1 MVVVNCS
8 LSGANKPK
16 TLFAVPSS
24 ALDHTSNETNGES
37 GFELGTISPPVFS
50 KL

>member
-8 LSGANKPK
+8 LSGANEPK

-24 ALDHTSNETNGES
+24 ALDHTSNDTNGES